1 MSSVLGPRGISAS
14 AKLQGFLPPAEL
26 SLTDAP
32 AAGLAEERLGASP
45 SGGSAGSS
53 GPTGGARR
61 ILGSSRQ
68 RRATLACRPHRP
80 PAGSCGPGRQ
90 ALLPGSFLHSS
101 APGRP
106 LGPTGDRGSGLVWRL
121 SGDWASGVVAGPAR
135 ASRELTNEDGDEPA
149 ARSKK
154 NGPESRREKPGSGG
168 RQFGV
173 VNKVYSKQRGS

>member
-26 SLTDAP
+26 SPTDAP

-68 RRATLACRPHRP
+68 RHDPSLPALRP
-80 PAGSCGPGRQ
+80 PAGSCGPSRQ

-106 LGPTGDRGSGLVWRL
+106 LGPTGDRGSGLVRRL
-121 SGDWASGVVAGPAR
+121 SGDWASVVVAEPAR
-135 ASRELTNEDGDEPA
+135 ASREQTNEDGDEPA

-154 NGPESRREKPGSGG
+154 NSPESRREKPGSGG